1 MKKTVYID
9 MDNTVVDF
17 ISGINKLTEKE
28 REEYKGEEDN
38 HPLIFSMMEPVPGA
52 MDAIE
57 KLNDKYNLYL
67 LSTAPWGN
75 PNAWKHKREWVG
87 EFFGDKEGDIF
98 WKKLI
103 LSHHKNLNKGDY
115 LIDDRPCNNGAEDF
129 DGELI
134 HFGSEKYPDWD
145 SVANYLMNKD
155 T

>member
-1 MKKTVYID
+1 

-17 ISGINKLTEKE
+17 KSGISKLTKEE

-38 HPLIFSMMEPVPGA
+38 HPQIFSMMEPMPGA
-52 MDAIE
+52 LSAIE
-57 KLNDKYNLYL
+57 KLNEKYNLYL
-67 LSTAPWGN
+67 LSTAPWSN

-87 EFFGDKEGDIF
+87 KYFGDNKEAIF

-103 LSHHKNLNKGDY
+103 LTHHKNLNLGHY
-115 LIDDRPCNNGAEDF
+115 LIDDRPLHNGANNF
-129 DGELI
+129 YGELI

-145 SVANYLMNKD
+145 SVASYLMNKD